1 MTNRSAPKAFVALF
15 ITLSLALFVITLS
28 LLLFS
33 CSSKTGMPAENNNIP
48 AGKARLTVYFTD
60 HQTPVF
66 EKVNLNITKLEI
78 KVEDNGVDSLGGW
91 FNLNITPGIFDIL
104 RFRNGFDTLFASGNI
119 SANRKL
125 QKIRLTLGNQNTV
138 VTGGNTFPLIVKDK
152 DNEVIANLDDSNVD
166 ITNGNQFLFWIDFD
180 AHQSIQQKGNNRFEL
195 KSHIKIFT
203 RSRSGRIEGRVLP
216 QAANA
221 IVKAINGSDTATA
234 VPEPNGEFKIVALR
248 AGTYQ
253 LLFDA
258 TANNY
263 RDTLISN
270 ITVRNNEDTHVNA
283 ITLRQ

>member
-1 MTNRSAPKAFVALF
+1 MKKQLF
-15 ITLSLALFVITLS
+15 TLNLAAICIACITII
-28 LLLFS
+28 S
-33 CSSKTGMPAENNNIP
+33 CSRNKDLDPVNNDGNP
-48 AGKARLTVYFTD
+48 AGTAKLSVYLTD

-66 EKVNLNITKLEI
+66 EQVNLNIIKMEI

-91 FNLNITPGIFDIL
+91 FNLNITPGIFDVL

-119 SANRKL
+119 PLNRKL
-125 QKIRLTLGNQNTV
+125 QKIRFTLGNQNSV
-138 VTGGNTFPLIVKDK
+138 VTGGNTFPLEVK
-152 DNEVIANLDDSNVD
+152 DNEREVVANLDDTNVD
-166 ITNGNQFLFWIDFD
+166 MPAPGQFLFWIDFD
-180 AHQSIQQKGNNRFEL
+180 AHQSINAKSNNRYEL

-216 QAANA
+216 QAAHA

-234 VPEPNGEFKIVALR
+234 VPESDGEFKIVGLN

-263 RDTLISN
+263 RDTLLNNIS
-270 ITVRNNEDTHVNA
+270 VRNNEDTHVPTV
-283 ITLRQ
+283 TLNR

>member
-1 MTNRSAPKAFVALF
+1 MKNQLFLRAAALF
-15 ITLSLALFVITLS
+15 TIMLLTLA
-28 LLLFS
+28 S
-33 CSSKTGMPAENNNIP
+33 CSRNGGDAPGDDGSIP
-48 AGKARLTVYFTD
+48 AGQARLTVYFTD
-60 HQTPVF
+60 HQTPIF
-66 EKVNLNITKLEI
+66 EKVNLNIVKLEV

-91 FNLNITPGIFDIL
+91 FNLNITPGVFDIL
-104 RFRNGFDTLFASGNI
+104 RFRNGFDTLFASGTI
-119 SANRKL
+119 PANRKL

-138 VTGGNTFPLIVKDK
+138 VTGGNSFPLEIKDN
-152 DNEVIANLDDSNVD
+152 DNEVIANLDDTNVD
-166 ITNGNQFLFWIDFD
+166 VVSANQFLFWIDFD
-180 AHQSIQQKGNNRFEL
+180 AHQSIKARSNNRFEL

-234 VPEPNGEFKIVALR
+234 VPEPGGEFKIVALQ

-270 ITVRNNEDTHVNA
+270 IIVRNNEDTHVNTV
-283 ITLRQ
+283 TLRQ

>member
-1 MTNRSAPKAFVALF
+1 MNRQIFNTAIIALCT
-15 ITLSLALFVITLS
+15 IGSILV
-28 LLLFS
+28 S
-33 CSSKTGMPAENNNIP
+33 CSRNNDTGTTNNNGSP
-48 AGKARLTVYFTD
+48 EGKAKLSVYLTD

-66 EKVNLNITKLEI
+66 QQVNLNIVKMEI

-91 FNLNITPGIFDIL
+91 YNLNITPGVFDVL

-119 SANRKL
+119 PLNRKL
-125 QKIRLTLGNQNTV
+125 QKIRLTLGTQNSV
-138 VTGGNTFPLIVKDK
+138 VTGGNTFPLEVKDN
-152 DNEVIANLDDSNVD
+152 DREVIANLDDSNVD
-166 ITNGNQFLFWIDFD
+166 MPAPGQLLFWIDFD
-180 AHQSIQQKGNNRFEL
+180 AHQSINAKSNNRYEL

-234 VPEPNGEFKIVALR
+234 VPESNGEYKIVGLN

-263 RDTLISN
+263 RDTLLTN
-270 ITVRNNEDTHVNA
+270 IIVRNNEDTHVAA
-283 ITLRQ
+283 ITLNR

>member
-1 MTNRSAPKAFVALF
+1 MNKQIFNTAIIALCT
-15 ITLSLALFVITLS
+15 IGSILV
-28 LLLFS
+28 S
-33 CSSKTGMPAENNNIP
+33 CSRNNDTGTTNNNGIP
-48 AGKARLTVYFTD
+48 EGKAKLSVYLTD

-66 EKVNLNITKLEI
+66 QQVNLNIVKMEI

-91 FNLNITPGIFDIL
+91 YNLNITPGVFDVL

-119 SANRKL
+119 PLNRKL
-125 QKIRLTLGNQNTV
+125 QKLRLTLGTQNSV
-138 VTGGNTFPLIVKDK
+138 VTGANTFPLEIK
-152 DNEVIANLDDSNVD
+152 DNEREVIANLDDSNVD
-166 ITNGNQFLFWIDFD
+166 IPAPGQLLFWIDFD
-180 AHQSIQQKGNNRFEL
+180 AHQSINAKSNNRYEL

-216 QAANA
+216 QAASA

-234 VPEPNGEFKIVALR
+234 VPESNGEYKIVGLN

-263 RDTLISN
+263 RDTLLTN
-270 ITVRNNEDTHVNA
+270 IIVRNNEDTHVA
-283 ITLRQ
+283 IITLNR